1 MPPLSHSYR
10 EHFVDLIP
18 ALKGWRACV
27 DSSTQAQVRRHID
40 EGDKLLTLEEVDQL
54 KTSKPYINGLKA
66 LTETGAGKRLRRAE
80 FGAARDLLLVKFS
93 LLTGIRPGP
102 LNNAT
107 LEDYDTPREEEGT
120 KVMLVPKHKRSKDGP
135 AILGMD
141 NELQKQM
148 DINVNKIRPFIAAD
162 GENNLFVKDHGMG
175 FTEETIGRRLREC
188 WAKSGI
194 RQNERIAHTSIRKL
208 IATKTYEHALDQAPV
223 VQGVLG
229 HSDKTC
235 KQAYVRQQCTKTG
248 AEGMAVIARVTSGS
262 AKSIDAQSDE
272 KQEGQS
278 DEPSIPKR
286 VSSAS
291 AKSIDAQSDEM
302 QQGQSAEPSSWEQK
316 TSESQKS
323 ADGDTP
329 GAKTSNTKL
338 TDRQKEAATKLFAEK
353 IKKGVKLQL
362 AQARSKMCT
371 CTHLRMLALRKEQ
384 SKQLINHINYLIDKR
399 PVASPEALPA
409 ISKKRQIIKFENYQ
423 SDDGS

>member
-1 MPPLSHSYR
+1 MHES
-10 EHFVDLIP
+10 
-18 ALKGWRACV
+18 
-27 DSSTQAQVRRHID
+27 
-40 EGDKLLTLEEVDQL
+40 TLE
-54 KTSKPYINGLKA
+54 
-66 LTETGAGKRLRRAE
+66 
-80 FGAARDLLLVKFS
+80 
-93 LLTGIRPGP
+93 
-102 LNNAT
+102 
-107 LEDYDTPREEEGT
+107 
-120 KVMLVPKHKRSKDGP
+120 
-135 AILGMD
+135 
-141 NELQKQM
+141 
-148 DINVNKIRPFIAAD
+148 
-162 GENNLFVKDHGMG
+162 
-175 FTEETIGRRLREC
+175 
-188 WAKSGI
+188 
-194 RQNERIAHTSIRKL
+194 
-208 IATKTYEHALDQAPV
+208 
-223 VQGVLG
+223 VL
-229 HSDKTC
+229 SPST
-235 KQAYVRQQCTKTG
+235 
-248 AEGMAVIARVTSGS
+248 
-262 AKSIDAQSDE
+262 QSDE

-399 PVASPEALPA
+399 PVASSEALPA
-409 ISKKRQIIKFENYQ
+409 ISKKRQIIEFDNYQ
-423 SDDGS
+423 SDDGSSTMKSGRRQQWNVEDTNLIEENFREYLQCPLTDHFLFKAPFCQILIISCFETSFSLGLS